1 MIETIGKLDRIGKDM
16 APDVL
21 NALLI
26 KEPFVLSPPLKDHY
40 EIGQIEDLV
49 NHPHEDSNIHQIII
63 MKNMIKKIRRLRLIS
78 VWQLIYYGSTNKKEI
93 I

>member
-1 MIETIGKLDRIGKDM
+1 MTDKPSREQLDKEVARISKDLKELGKEIEMMIETIGKRDRIGKDM

-40 EIGQIEDLV
+40 EIGQIEDLA
-49 NHPHEDSNIHQIII
+49 NHLH
-63 MKNMIKKIRRLRLIS
+63 MKTAT
-78 VWQLIYYGSTNKKEI
+78 STK
-93 I
+93 

>member
-1 MIETIGKLDRIGKDM
+1 MVDKPSREQLDKEVEQLRKYLKKLGKEIEMRIETISKRDRIGKDM

-40 EIGQIEDLV
+40 EIGEIEDLV
-49 NHPHEDSNIHQIII
+49 NHLR
-63 MKNMIKKIRRLRLIS
+63 MKTAIS
-78 VWQLIYYGSTNKKEI
+78 TK
-93 I
+93 